1 MDEFNVM
8 IPEPRAT
15 LQGGKIPSAIIEN
28 RSAPYF
34 ILLLFSYAT
43 AVWASASGGF
53 CIVSDT
59 LVSFY
64 FYRSMNSKRTL
75 NRQNNV
81 NSPVCLPV
89 RPSFC
94 PSQSSNVS
102 KGIIAQLSKPH
113 FSPVLWF
120 LEIQNFAKNSN
131 R

>member
-1 MDEFNVM
+1 
-8 IPEPRAT
+8 
-15 LQGGKIPSAIIEN
+15 
-28 RSAPYF
+28 
-34 ILLLFSYAT
+34 LFSYAT

-131 R
+131 RWLATLRLAWVKVAVWDQ